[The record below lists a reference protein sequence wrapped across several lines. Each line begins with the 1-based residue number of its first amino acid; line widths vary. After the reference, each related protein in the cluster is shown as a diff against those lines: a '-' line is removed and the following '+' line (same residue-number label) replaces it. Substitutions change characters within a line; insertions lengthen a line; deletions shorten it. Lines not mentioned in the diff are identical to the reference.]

1 MFRSRVLAA
10 LALVALTSCQP
21 PDSAL
26 RVTIE
31 VRPQGTALVFADCL
45 KLRVLNPAGEELL
58 ATVFPRPDDNEAI
71 VAVKRGSNLPASI
84 QLQVSGLIG
93 NCQNE
98 DSLKLNTRS
107 EPETFT
113 FPESGV
119 ADASLTLGPPD
130 QSLDRDR
137 DGYASAT
144 EGGPDCNDM
153 VRTIFPGA
161 MQTCSMHDV
170 DTDCD
175 GTAGCD
181 DAECNGAPVCA
192 NPPTKLVM
200 TPPATPALDALDRHG
215 CYGPFTF
222 QLQNESGARI
232 AVRETPLTLAPGLA
246 GLTFHDASNCM
257 SSAVTSYR
265 IAYGTDSVQLYMK
278 TDGVAR
284 GVANV
289 VVTAARVATPATYQV
304 RVRALPAT
312 QLVVTSPDVVTPAG
326 ACSAQT
332 IDFELRDA
340 QGRRTD
346 AEDST
351 ITVPLSVTR
360 GSDPVANMLFS
371 DGACGTG
378 VSNLSFAP
386 GVGVASVHVLN
397 TRAAS
402 YTVRAAASPFD
413 ATDVA
418 VITAAS
424 PSRLLRDSPSY
435 ALSPAVCLPGGIR
448 VSLVDAFDNPA
459 SAPANATLTI
469 TPAAPIG
476 DVTFHEHPDCQSNAT
491 NTVPF
496 GDAGTIYARGD
507 MVAVGSAV
515 ISTDIP
521 NVQATEPFI
530 ISVGAGAPSRVDFGG
545 TGQTIL
551 AGGCSTMGFPLQL
564 QDNVGNPTNAP
575 DGGFPVTLTAS
586 TGSIPSDDL
595 RFFTD
600 PSCDPDAGRPN
611 VVIPAGRP
619 GVTVY
624 FGGTR
629 ARPSFT
635 FAGTSALPVMGDV
648 PGNVIN
654 PQAPEDLFVT
664 PASASALAGGCAGYT
679 AELRDTFGNLTSFS
693 TTRALSLQNA
703 THLNLAP
710 NGTCTPGPVS
720 IAANSNNASFF
731 VGSTDAGTYNF
742 QARVDTLV
750 APVTLVVDAGA
761 PTLVMTPASAS
772 TTAGTCVDFQ
782 LRRQD
787 LYGNPTPVP
796 APTPLNFPVATA
808 PGTLVFRQAACTGTV
823 DAGVNITVGGSVQ
836 NFSVRPHVAG
846 AQTVAVSG
854 GPTSSLTVSPGPVAR
869 VALDA
874 GSAPLVLS
882 AGACSPAIT
891 AERFDGFGNPV
902 TTGAASL
909 SIGSGGLVSVFTD
922 SSCVTPPGVDQPSIN
937 NGASR
942 SSNFYVSGTVAD
954 AGTLSAFLGVLRGDL
969 PVVVGAATPS
979 RVVFTNAP
987 ATATAGACAGP
998 LTVELRDQ
1006 YGNRATPA
1014 GSVVVSFAADA
1025 GAGLDAGAGFFTAAG
1040 CGTGAT
1046 AVTLS
1051 SAAPSGSMHF
1061 NTGRAEPTNF
1071 VASSPGLTSAQQVW
1085 TINPGLL
1092 ATLAWRTP
1100 PPATLDRFGCVEL
1113 GQVEARDN
1121 RGNLV
1126 TQASPLA
1133 LTQYFDVNLAAT
1145 FHNDSACAQ
1154 PPPAS
1159 IPMGAA
1165 VSNSFFVAANGSDAG
1180 VIRVQASGAQTPD
1193 ALVTVTGNQ
1202 GALVIN
1208 LDAGVVEAGA
1218 CLPLT
1223 VSRFNGSGMLVTR
1236 GGSSFTLSSSD
1247 PAIGIYGGA
1256 NCAGAGTPVSGS
1268 FSAGASTATPLYIK
1282 GRSSDGGV
1290 AVTLTA
1296 TATYGGADSGTAS
1309 VSPLPLVRR
1318 GRCDLLDTD
1327 GVSPGNEVRCE
1338 LSPPI
1343 PDNDVTRSFLLFS
1356 STGGDNTASNT
1367 NVACRLDSTGDAAV
1381 VCGRTGTGSG
1391 PEDTSLLIEY
1401 QVVSYGRGLDAGGV
1415 SVQHLSSV
1423 TDSSGDQLVPI
1434 TAVPLTES
1442 FVLVSSY
1449 GVGSENGADDFLTAN
1464 LEAGGVRLKAGTNK
1478 NYSVQV
1484 VSFSGA
1490 NVTRGVSTIDAG
1502 ASSLTLAFPSA
1513 VAGRTF
1519 ALFSVNGPDATDGG
1533 ISDMCRR
1540 RVRGVA
1546 LANGDVTFSRGKGA
1560 AACAQDPVELRWEV
1574 VTLPASAGVQN
1585 VDGATG
1591 VSITGS
1597 STGTDGFLTTTPTF
1611 SGQVVTHRAVAFF
1624 GTQGPG
1630 GQTAGESNWYEHAMN
1645 NGDRTDRFHALLRLV
1660 GAGSLEL
1667 QCRNPGNGNAST
1679 FSPVVV
1685 QFEP

>member
-1 MFRSRVLAA
+1 MNRWSVVIGAPQDAEPTGKECHRHATPPLVTREPRREREKAHAPPHWVDGYIEQLRQDEEHRPEDHHATFERYTRSFQQTGHERIGWTFDMFRSRVLAA

-402 YTVRAAASPFD
+402 YSVRASASPFD

-507 MVAVGSAV
+507 MVTVGSAV

-693 TTRALSLQNA
+693 TTRARPVASTRPSRA
-703 THLNLAP
+703 ACRWRSRSTRRSASP
-710 NGTCTPGPVS
+710 SCRRCRRAASARPSVRTPM
-720 IAANSNNASFF
+720 ASSS
-731 VGSTDAGTYNF
+731 VKA
-742 QARVDTLV
+742 
-750 APVTLVVDAGA
+750 
-761 PTLVMTPASAS
+761 PASWCSSAS
-772 TTAGTCVDFQ
+772 KT
-782 LRRQD
+782 R
-787 LYGNPTPVP
+787 
-796 APTPLNFPVATA
+796 
-808 PGTLVFRQAACTGTV
+808 
-823 DAGVNITVGGSVQ
+823 SV
-836 NFSVRPHVAG
+836 
-846 AQTVAVSG
+846 
-854 GPTSSLTVSPGPVAR
+854 
-869 VALDA
+869 
-874 GSAPLVLS
+874 
-882 AGACSPAIT
+882 
-891 AERFDGFGNPV
+891 
-902 TTGAASL
+902 
-909 SIGSGGLVSVFTD
+909 
-922 SSCVTPPGVDQPSIN
+922 
-937 NGASR
+937 
-942 SSNFYVSGTVAD
+942 
-954 AGTLSAFLGVLRGDL
+954 
-969 PVVVGAATPS
+969 
-979 RVVFTNAP
+979 
-987 ATATAGACAGP
+987 TATRFT
-998 LTVELRDQ
+998 L
-1006 YGNRATPA
+1006 
-1014 GSVVVSFAADA
+1014 SFAA
-1025 GAGLDAGAGFFTAAG
+1025 
-1040 CGTGAT
+1040 
-1046 AVTLS
+1046 
-1051 SAAPSGSMHF
+1051 
-1061 NTGRAEPTNF
+1061 
-1071 VASSPGLTSAQQVW
+1071 
-1085 TINPGLL
+1085 
-1092 ATLAWRTP
+1092 
-1100 PPATLDRFGCVEL
+1100 
-1113 GQVEARDN
+1113 
-1121 RGNLV
+1121 
-1126 TQASPLA
+1126 
-1133 LTQYFDVNLAAT
+1133 
-1145 FHNDSACAQ
+1145 SACR
-1154 PPPAS
+1154 
-1159 IPMGAA
+1159 M
-1165 VSNSFFVAANGSDAG
+1165 
-1180 VIRVQASGAQTPD
+1180 TW
-1193 ALVTVTGNQ
+1193 
-1202 GALVIN
+1202 
-1208 LDAGVVEAGA
+1208 
-1218 CLPLT
+1218 
-1223 VSRFNGSGMLVTR
+1223 
-1236 GGSSFTLSSSD
+1236 
-1247 PAIGIYGGA
+1247 
-1256 NCAGAGTPVSGS
+1256 
-1268 FSAGASTATPLYIK
+1268 
-1282 GRSSDGGV
+1282 
-1290 AVTLTA
+1290 
-1296 TATYGGADSGTAS
+1296 
-1309 VSPLPLVRR
+1309 
-1318 GRCDLLDTD
+1318 
-1327 GVSPGNEVRCE
+1327 
-1338 LSPPI
+1338 
-1343 PDNDVTRSFLLFS
+1343 
-1356 STGGDNTASNT
+1356 
-1367 NVACRLDSTGDAAV
+1367 
-1381 VCGRTGTGSG
+1381 
-1391 PEDTSLLIEY
+1391 
-1401 QVVSYGRGLDAGGV
+1401 
-1415 SVQHLSSV
+1415 
-1423 TDSSGDQLVPI
+1423 
-1434 TAVPLTES
+1434 
-1442 FVLVSSY
+1442 
-1449 GVGSENGADDFLTAN
+1449 
-1464 LEAGGVRLKAGTNK
+1464 
-1478 NYSVQV
+1478 
-1484 VSFSGA
+1484 
-1490 NVTRGVSTIDAG
+1490 
-1502 ASSLTLAFPSA
+1502 
-1513 VAGRTF
+1513 
-1519 ALFSVNGPDATDGG
+1519 
-1533 ISDMCRR
+1533 
-1540 RVRGVA
+1540 
-1546 LANGDVTFSRGKGA
+1546 A
-1560 AACAQDPVELRWEV
+1560 AACCRPTRKVSCARCGRR
-1574 VTLPASAGVQN
+1574 TRRRAGRRPTCSWWN
-1585 VDGATG
+1585 ATARARRA
-1591 VSITGS
+1591 VTGS
-1597 STGTDGFLTTTPTF
+1597 SSRVCRRCGKARR
-1611 SGQVVTHRAVAFF
+1611 RARSSA
-1624 GTQGPG
+1624 
-1630 GQTAGESNWYEHAMN
+1630 
-1645 NGDRTDRFHALLRLV
+1645 R
-1660 GAGSLEL
+1660 
-1667 QCRNPGNGNAST
+1667 
-1679 FSPVVV
+1679 
-1685 QFEP
+1685 

>member
-402 YTVRAAASPFD
+402 YSVRASASPFD

-448 VSLVDAFDNPA
+448 VSLVDAYDNAA

-476 DVTFHEHPDCQSNAT
+476 DVTFHEHPDCQSAAT

-772 TTAGTCVDFQ
+772 VNAGSCVELQ

-787 LYGNPTPVP
+787 IYGNPTP
-796 APTPLNFPVATA
+796 ATGPLNFPVATA
-808 PGTLVFRQAACTGTV
+808 VGTQLFRQAMCTGTV
-823 DAGVNITVGGSVQ
+823 DAGVNMPIGGSVQ

-846 AQTVAVSG
+846 MQTVTVSG
-854 GPTSSLTVSPGPVAR
+854 GPTSSLTVSPGPVDR
-869 VALDA
+869 VVLDA
-874 GSAPLVLS
+874 GSAVLTLV

-891 AERFDGFGNPV
+891 AQRFDAYGNAIVTGNDPV
-902 TTGAASL
+902 AL
-909 SIGSGGLVSVFTD
+909 SS
-922 SSCVTPPGVDQPSIN
+922 PN
-937 NGASR
+937 NFVEF
-942 SSNFYVSGTVAD
+942 SNFSDCTMRTPMGNVNITAPSSTSPAFYVRGTAAD
-954 AGTLSAFLGVLRGDL
+954 AGVVQAFLGLRQTSL
-969 PVVVGAATPS
+969 PVVVQPAAAD
-979 RVVFTNAP
+979 RLVFTTAP
-987 ATATAGACAGP
+987 GTATAGLCAGP
-998 LTVELRDQ
+998 VGVELRDPH
-1006 YGNRATPA
+1006 GNRVTPSA
-1014 GSVVVSFAADA
+1014 DVVVALTADA
-1025 GAGLDAGAGFFTAAG
+1025 GAGVDAGTVFANVG
-1040 CGTGAT
+1040 CGAASST
-1046 AVTLS
+1046 VTLT
-1051 SAAPSGSMHF
+1051 SAAPTRTFGF
-1061 NTGRAEPTNF
+1061 TTDRASPTNLN
-1071 VASSPGLTSAQQVW
+1071 ASSATLTAANQVW
-1085 TINPGLL
+1085 NVNPG
-1092 ATLAWRTP
+1092 AFAALAWRTP
-1100 PPATLDRFGCVEL
+1100 LPTTVNRFACVPL
-1113 GQVEARDN
+1113 GQLEARDN
-1121 RGNLV
+1121 RGNPLTTQPANLPLV
-1126 TQASPLA
+1126 ASADPHLG
-1133 LTQYFDVNLAAT
+1133 AT
-1145 FHNDSACAQ
+1145 FHGDSACGQ
-1154 PPPAS
+1154 PAPAS
-1159 IPMGAA
+1159 LAPGVVI
-1165 VSNSFFVAANGSDAG
+1165 SNDFFIAANGTDAGFFRVTSTGGATPDAG
-1180 VIRVQASGAQTPD
+1180 V
-1193 ALVTVTGNQ
+1193 TVVGNL
-1202 GALVIN
+1202 GSFAIN

-1223 VSRFNGSGMLVTR
+1223 VSRFDGTGLPVTR
-1236 GGSSFTLSSSD
+1236 GESSFTLTSSD
-1247 PAIGIYGGA
+1247 PAVGVYTAGNCTGAGGA
-1256 NCAGAGTPVSGS
+1256 VSGS
-1268 FSAGASTATPLYIK
+1268 FPSGASVSTPLFLK
-1282 GRSSDGGV
+1282 GRSSDAGLP
-1290 AVTLTA
+1290 VTLTA
-1296 TATYGGADSGTAS
+1296 TMNWNGADSGTAVITS
-1309 VSPLPLVRR
+1309 LPLVRR
-1318 GRCDLLDTD
+1318 GRCDLLDAD
-1327 GVSPGNEVRCE
+1327 GVLPGNQVRCE

-1343 PDNDVTRSFLLFS
+1343 PNNDLSRSFLLFS
-1356 STGGDNTASNT
+1356 ATGGDATASNS
-1367 NVACRLDSTGDAAV
+1367 NVGCRLDSSGDAAV
-1381 VCGRTGTGSG
+1381 VCRRFGTGG
-1391 PEDTSLLIEY
+1391 GVEDESVLIEY

-1415 SVQHLSSV
+1415 NVQHLTGV
-1423 TDSSGDQLVPI
+1423 TDSSGSMALPI
-1434 TAVPLTES
+1434 SVVPLSES
-1442 FVLVSSY
+1442 FVLLSSW
-1449 GVGSENGADDFLTAN
+1449 GEGGQNGADDFMTAH
-1464 LEAGGVRLKAGTNK
+1464 LEGGSAVRLLAATNK
-1478 NYSVQV
+1478 DYAVQV
-1484 VSFSGA
+1484 VTFSGA
-1490 NVTRGVSTIDAG
+1490 TVSRGISYLDAG
-1502 ASSLTLAFPSA
+1502 VPSLSLTNAYDAGSGA
-1513 VAGRTF
+1513 GGRTF
-1519 ALFSVNGPDATDGG
+1519 VLVGVRGPDLADAGV
-1533 ISDMCRR
+1533 SDMCRR

-1546 LANGDVTFSRGKGA
+1546 DSTGGVTFTRGRGVVA
-1560 AACAQDPVELRWEV
+1560 DCAQDPVELQWEIV
-1574 VTLPASAGVQN
+1574 SLPSPNSVQN
-1585 VDGATG
+1585 VNGLTG
-1591 VSITGS
+1591 VTING
-1597 STGTDGFLTTTPTF
+1597 TGTDALLTATPTIG
-1611 SGQVVTHRAVAFF
+1611 SVVTNRAVAFL

-1630 GQTAGESNWYEHAMN
+1630 GQSGGESNWYEAD
-1645 NGDRTDRFHALLRLV
+1645 GDRTNRFHALLRFV
-1660 GAGSLEL
+1660 SPTSLEL
-1667 QCRNPGNGNAST
+1667 QCTDPDSGKAST